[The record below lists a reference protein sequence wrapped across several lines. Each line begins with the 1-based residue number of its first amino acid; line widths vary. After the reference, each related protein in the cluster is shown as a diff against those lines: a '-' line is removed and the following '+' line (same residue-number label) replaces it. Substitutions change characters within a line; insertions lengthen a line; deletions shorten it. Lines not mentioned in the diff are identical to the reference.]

1 MYLSRSRQSILL
13 KFRSSVADNNLAGPS
28 RHHLHRSQTKTPP
41 FESIQH
47 HGAFHPPYPYL
58 PSNTHILISSLRGVR
73 QYGDIEDLVL
83 SGRLFAPPSRSSS
96 PVRPPSPS
104 SLPQSGEPWHPEA
117 DDFAYD
123 SDAERRA
130 EIEAHVVGAQPPG
143 DGQQQQQRSIGMGPG
158 RTGVKGVIRDRRE
171 AEAAARARRAEEVR
185 EINRA
190 MEKASLGGKTWA
202 EEERERRAAEAR
214 AEGTGTSRG
223 ARSGGR
229 YGHLREVGV
238 RSYVQAVE
246 EDRNVWVVVH
256 IYDPVRGSVG
266 TRSLTFPF
274 FPPIHIH
281 CIDLFHIHV
290 AFSYNV

>member
-1 MYLSRSRQSILL
+1 MVRFILHIPRTNITDRTL
-13 KFRSSVADNNLAGPS
+13 TSPSVA
-28 RHHLHRSQTKTPP
+28 
-41 FESIQH
+41 
-47 HGAFHPPYPYL
+47 
-58 PSNTHILISSLRGVR
+58 

-96 PVRPPSPS
+96 PVRSASPS
-104 SLPQSGEPWHPEA
+104 HTSLPASGEPWHPEA

-143 DGQQQQQRSIGMGPG
+143 DGQQQQRSIGMGPG

-190 MEKASLGGKTWA
+190 MEKASLGGKTWG

-214 AEGTGTSRG
+214 AEGTGTARG